1 MMPHNAYKFEMEM
14 GPAGKIELTVPGPP
28 GMPVEVL
35 VVVPTADECSDLVAA
50 VASSTD
56 FWDNP
61 LDDEDWN
68 NA

>member
-1 MMPHNAYKFEMEM
+1 MPL
-14 GPAGKIELTVPGPP
+14 PAGQRVRVLIVAEDEELR
-28 GMPVEVL
+28 
-35 VVVPTADECSDLVAA
+35 DLMRAA
-50 VASSTD
+50 ESSID

>member
-1 MMPHNAYKFEMEM
+1 MAHNAYKFQTNV
-14 GPAGKIELTVPGPP
+14 GPGGKVELNVPLPP
-28 GMPVEVL
+28 GTNVEVL
-35 VVVPTADECSDLVAA
+35 VFSPETGDFGDLVGAA
-50 VASSTD
+50 ASSTD